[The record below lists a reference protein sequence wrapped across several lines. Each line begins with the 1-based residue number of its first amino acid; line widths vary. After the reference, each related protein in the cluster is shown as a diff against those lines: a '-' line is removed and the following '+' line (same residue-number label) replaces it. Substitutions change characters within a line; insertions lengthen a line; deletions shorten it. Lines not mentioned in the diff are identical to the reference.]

1 MNQKEQLQ
9 GHGYFRKKKWAK
21 GLATGITLG
30 TAITFVG
37 AGVVSADETT
47 ETVNTQPEITITSD
61 SNATNLSDT
70 QADNSEAHDDLATQS
85 GTQSGNMTNSVT
97 SDTLNQAVTEA
108 EKAGVEVAQGSTVT
122 HDSLSDAQADLNSQ
136 NQAVT
141 DATNTQK
148 AVDSQAAKAQEA
160 AKQAGVTITP
170 SEGKPYTDLNQATA
184 DAKAQTDNLTTVTN
198 AQNQVN
204 DQLPKAIESA
214 TQSGVKVTVKAGTKT
229 TDAKKALEELS
240 KQVASLNKAK
250 ETQHTITTT
259 TARALEEAK
268 KAGVTINA
276 AKGNSYTDL
285 EKALADAKAQ
295 IAKLTEFKNTQTT
308 ANQAIQSATE
318 AAKQAGVSIAKGD
331 TKTYSSAEEAKSD
344 SAKQVSSLNQATA
357 TQKEADKTIADLTKQ
372 ASDAG
377 LDLTKGDSKSYGSV
391 SEAKADLVK
400 QQEALT
406 KAKDAKTSAENQN
419 KANDKAAKD
428 AQDKANQVISDAIS
442 KATAS
447 GTTVTNTGTIETTV
461 AEAQKIAQA
470 QVDKINEVVAKNEQ
484 IQKENADKKTAY
496 ETQKA
501 HIDAINKAE
510 FDKYKLTYT
519 GDYAKDKATADKFN
533 ADEIERVKHQTEEFN
548 DKFTALNNQ
557 NALNPTDGWVAN
569 VGANG
574 FTQSGTSQFK
584 KAQTVGEY
592 ELVATGSLEPG
603 KSTVYIKKADG
614 SIVDKNHI
622 IKNINWNNVAP
633 EGPSLE
639 GNIGLD
645 WAGAY
650 HYNDNGTTTQIWK
663 GKISNWYRI
672 PQAITMLDG
681 SVHDAYVLFHKDNS
695 GLNSPA
701 DEVVFW
707 NQDGAINVI
716 DGYRMGVNDQ
726 SDAVRTVIRVDAP
739 ENEQN
744 YLWISLLGDFDMG
757 QYLQAENNVVTLG
770 VGGGFATN
778 SGVAGNPIAV
788 DENLG
793 GNYGLNYGYN
803 ALDGFHSAP
812 DGVVLIAQY
821 GREYSTVIRNT
832 PGGNASAVARADFG
846 SDARVDTIPSPEPP
860 KSITIS
866 NIDKPTYKDP
876 LTTSVNTVHITP
888 NTVTIPKAVSLH
900 EVNLNASTHDIKL
913 ATATNPI
920 TLETTVNTPA
930 LAANVHDI
938 TLKTAV
944 HPVQVTQKPTNT
956 KAVVNNDKVD
966 INGKTVAKGSTVQWV
981 LKNNKLLAGRK
992 EITAVVMND
1001 PFPAGF
1007 EVDSEAT
1014 AKANADYYTL
1024 KITEDGAYQLV
1035 GTAKLLSVLNA
1046 NRNQDVDV
1054 PVFTF
1059 VGKPLNDKAHYDNTF
1074 ETIYTTASG
1083 YYKVVS
1089 NTPSIDTPDNP
1100 NPTKT
1105 VMDKA
1110 GTDING
1116 KTSFDKDVTFHLTTD
1131 YSPYVNTVVDVETMA
1146 KAAGI
1151 YDDTDDTTVN
1161 PDVTKATVTDSEG
1174 NDITSQGTFY
1184 DIEAGQPI
1192 PEELQIF
1199 LDGTHLT
1206 PDGEFV
1212 VWIPNDLKDYYQ
1224 NYVLTGNNV
1233 TVNLPVEVIAKAG
1246 ETAENTFVQVEFG
1259 NGYQS
1264 NLVFVKVPDVSP
1276 EKHAID
1282 KNGTVLDG
1290 QEVGLNQVFNYKL
1303 DGVTVQKDHDT
1314 LWQYDGK
1321 DKLDL
1326 EHDRYTG
1333 NWKGVITG
1341 TEYTAKEDMTL
1352 PYDVITEDG
1361 NLIKAG
1367 DTIAVG
1373 TSYHFIFEFDQD
1385 TNDDFINQIVKVTWD
1400 AEKGEWAYSIDKDFL
1415 NSLGVEGTFD
1425 ADFWLEV
1432 ERIKD
1437 GEVINFF
1444 TNTINGRELIA
1455 KVTTYTD
1462 PEPEEPAPATPQ
1474 PPQEVPT
1481 VQASA
1486 LPTTGESTSPLSI
1499 LASLAGLA
1507 MMALGLL
1514 GIRRKEK
1521 EGN

>member
-1 MNQKEQLQ
+1 MLQ
-9 GHGYFRKKKWAK
+9 SNLKGHGYLRKSKAYGLIS
-21 GLATGITLG
+21 GLALG
-30 TAITFVG
+30 AVAVTTTA
-37 AGVVSADETT
+37 VSADETT
-47 ETVNTQPEITITSD
+47 EMVNTQPDITITSE
-61 SNATNLSDT
+61 SNATNLSAP
-70 QADNSEAHDDLATQS
+70 QADNSEAHDDLATQAGS
-85 GTQSGNMTNSVT
+85 QSGDMTNSVT

-108 EKAGVEVAQGSTVT
+108 EQAGVDVTTGDTVT
-122 HDSLSDAQADLNSQ
+122 HDSLADAQADLN
-136 NQAVT
+136 NQQAAV
-141 DATNTQK
+141 DQATETQK
-148 AVDSQAAKAQEA
+148 AVDNQTATATET
-160 AKQAGVTITP
+160 AKQTGVEVTT
-170 SEGKPYTDLNQATA
+170 SDSKTYTSTVDAKA
-184 DAKAQTDNLTTVTN
+184 DAKAQTDNL
-198 AQNQVN
+198 NQVTTAQKQVN
-204 DQLPKAIESA
+204 EQLPKAIESA
-214 TQSGVKVTVKAGTKT
+214 TQSGVKVTVKAGAKT
-229 TDAKKALEELS
+229 SDAKKALDELS
-240 KQVASLNKAK
+240 KQVVSLKQAK
-250 ETQHTITTT
+250 DTQTAITESM
-259 TARALEEAK
+259 AQALNEAK
-268 KAGVTINA
+268 KIGVTVNTANA
-276 AKGNSYTDL
+276 KTYDDL
-285 EKALADAKAQ
+285 AQALADAQAQ
-295 IAKLTEFKNTQTT
+295 VAKLTEFKETQ
-308 ANQAIQSATE
+308 ASVDEAVKQSVDN
-318 AAKQAGVSIAKGD
+318 AKTSGVTVSTGE
-331 TKTYSSAEEAKSD
+331 TKTYTSVEEAKAD
-344 SAKQVSSLNQATA
+344 SAKQTASLDKAA
-357 TQKEADKTIADLTKQ
+357 ETQKEADQVISDLTKQ
-372 ASDAG
+372 AQDAG
-377 LDLTKGDSKSYGSV
+377 LDLTKGASKSYTSV
-391 SEAKADLVK
+391 EEAKQDLAK
-400 QQEALT
+400 QEQAL
-406 KAKDAKTSAENQN
+406 
-419 KANDKAAKD
+419 KD
-428 AQDKANQVISDAIS
+428 AQAAKTKAETTNLANKQAAEEAQAAANKAIDDAVS

-548 DKFTALNNQ
+548 DKFNALNNQ

-592 ELVATGSLEPG
+592 ELIATGSLEPG

-614 SIVDKNHI
+614 SNVDKNHI
-622 IKNINWNNVAP
+622 IKNINWGNVSP

-726 SDAVRTVIRVDAP
+726 SDAVRTFIRVDAP

-757 QYLQAENNVVTLG
+757 QYLQAENNVVVLG
-770 VGGGFATN
+770 LGGGFATN
-778 SGVAGNPIAV
+778 SGIGGNPIAV

-793 GNYGLNYGYN
+793 GNYGINYGFN
-803 ALDGFHSAP
+803 ALDGFNSAP

-888 NTVTIPKAVSLH
+888 NTVSIPKAVSLH
-900 EVNLNASTHDIKL
+900 DVNINASTHDIHL
-913 ATATNPI
+913 ETATNPI

-938 TLKTAV
+938 TLKTGI

-956 KAVVNNDKVD
+956 KAVINNDKVD
-966 INGKTVAKGSTVQWV
+966 INGKTVAKGSTVQW
-981 LKNNKLLAGRK
+981 LLQNHKLLAGRK

-1007 EVDSEAT
+1007 DVDSEAT
-1014 AKANADYYTL
+1014 AEANADYYTL
-1024 KITEDGAYQLV
+1024 KTTDDGSYQLV
-1035 GTAKLLSVLNA
+1035 GTAKLLSVLNT
-1046 NRNQDVDV
+1046 NRNQDVEV
-1054 PVFTF
+1054 PAFTF

-1074 ETIYTTASG
+1074 ETIYSTASG

-1089 NTPSIDTPDNP
+1089 NIPSIDTPDNP

-1105 VMDKA
+1105 VTDKA
-1110 GTDING
+1110 GSNIDG
-1116 KTSFDKDVTFHLTTD
+1116 KTVFDKEVTFHLITD
-1131 YSPYVNTVVDVETMA
+1131 YSVYVNTIVDIDTMA
-1146 KAAGI
+1146 KSAGI
-1151 YDDTDDTTVN
+1151 YDDTDDKTVN
-1161 PDVTKATVTDSEG
+1161 PDITKATVTDSEG
-1174 NDITSQGTFY
+1174 NDITAKGTFY

-1192 PEELQIF
+1192 PAEIQIF
-1199 LDGTHLT
+1199 LDGAHLT

-1276 EKHAID
+1276 EKHAISKD
-1282 KNGTVLDG
+1282 GTVLDG

-1361 NLIKAG
+1361 TVLKAG
-1367 DTIAVG
+1367 DTIAAG
-1373 TSYHFIFEFDQD
+1373 TSYRFIFEFNQD

-1425 ADFWLEV
+1425 ADFWIEV

-1437 GEVINFF
+1437 GEVENTFI
-1444 TNTINGRELIA
+1444 NTINGRELVA
-1455 KVTTYTD
+1455 KVTTHT
-1462 PEPEEPAPATPQ
+1462 PTPETPGEPEQPAKPVE
-1474 PPQEVPT
+1474 EVPVVKAATLPMTGDETTPMSVLATLIGLMMT
-1481 VQASA
+1481 VGAVF
-1486 LPTTGESTSPLSI
+1486 
-1499 LASLAGLA
+1499 GL
-1507 MMALGLL
+1507 
-1514 GIRRKEK
+1514 RKKEK
-1521 EGN
+1521 HH

>member
-1 MNQKEQLQ
+1 MTNQNTQN
-9 GHGYFRKKKWAK
+9 GHGFFRKKKWAK
-21 GLATGITLG
+21 GLASGIALG
-30 TAITFVG
+30 A
-37 AGVVSADETT
+37 VVTISSAAYADDATN
-47 ETVNTQPEITITSD
+47 TVETQPEVTVVSD
-61 SNATNLSDT
+61 SNATNLAET
-70 QADNSEAHDDLATQS
+70 QADNSQSHTDLTNQS
-85 GTQSGNMTNSVT
+85 GEQTGQLTETVT
-97 SDTLNQAVTEA
+97 SDGLDQSVSDA
-108 EKAGVEVAQGSTVT
+108 KQAGVTVSTGDTVT
-122 HDSLSDAQADLNSQ
+122 HGSLADAQADLN
-136 NQAVT
+136 NQQAAV
-141 DATNTQK
+141 DQATETQK
-148 AVDSQAAKAQEA
+148 AVDNQTATATET
-160 AKQAGVTITP
+160 AKQTGVEVTT
-170 SEGKPYTDLNQATA
+170 SDSKTYTSTVDAKA
-184 DAKAQTDNLTTVTN
+184 DAKAQTDNL
-198 AQNQVN
+198 NQVTTAQKQVN
-204 DQLPKAIESA
+204 EQLPKAIESA
-214 TQSGVKVTVKAGTKT
+214 TQSGVKVTVKAGAKT
-229 TDAKKALEELS
+229 SDAKKALDELS
-240 KQVASLNKAK
+240 KQVASLKQAK
-250 ETQHTITTT
+250 DTQTSITESM
-259 TARALEEAK
+259 AQALNEAK
-268 KAGVTINA
+268 KAGVTVNTANA
-276 AKGNSYTDL
+276 KTYDDL
-285 EKALADAKAQ
+285 AQALADAQAQ
-295 IAKLTEFKNTQTT
+295 VAKLTEFKETQ
-308 ANQAIQSATE
+308 ASVDKAVKQSADN
-318 AAKQAGVSIAKGD
+318 AKASGVTVSTGE
-331 TKTYSSAEEAKSD
+331 TKTYTSVEEAKAD
-344 SAKQVSSLNQATA
+344 SAKQTASLDKAA
-357 TQKEADKTIADLTKQ
+357 ETQKEADQVISDLTKQ
-372 ASDAG
+372 AQDAG
-377 LDLTKGDSKSYGSV
+377 LDLTKGASKSYTSV
-391 SEAKADLVK
+391 EEAKQDLAK
-400 QQEALT
+400 QEQAL
-406 KAKDAKTSAENQN
+406 
-419 KANDKAAKD
+419 KD
-428 AQDKANQVISDAIS
+428 AQAAKTKAETTNSANKQAAEEAQAAANKAIDDAVS

-447 GTTVTNTGTIETTV
+447 GTTVTTAGTIETTV
-461 AEAQKIAQA
+461 DEAQKIVQA
-470 QVDKINEVVAKNEQ
+470 QVDKIKDVVAKNEQ

-548 DKFTALNNQ
+548 DKFNALNNQ

-592 ELVATGSLEPG
+592 ELIATGSLEPG

-614 SIVDKNHI
+614 SNVDKNHI
-622 IKNINWNNVAP
+622 IKNINWGNVSP

-716 DGYRMGVNDQ
+716 DGYRLGVNDQ

-888 NTVTIPKAVSLH
+888 NTVSIPKAVSLH
-900 EVNLNASTHDIKL
+900 DVNINASTHDIHL
-913 ATATNPI
+913 ETATNPI

-944 HPVQVTQKPTNT
+944 HPVEVTQKPTNT
-956 KAVVNNDKVD
+956 KAVINNDKVD
-966 INGKTVAKGSTVQWV
+966 INGKTVAKGSTVKWV
-981 LKNNKLLAGRK
+981 LKNGNLLAGRK
-992 EITAVVMND
+992 ELTAVVMND

-1014 AKANADYYTL
+1014 AEANADYYTL
-1024 KITEDGAYQLV
+1024 KTTEDGSYQLV

-1046 NRNQDVDV
+1046 NRNQDVEV
-1054 PVFTF
+1054 PAFTF

-1074 ETIYTTASG
+1074 ETIYSTASG

-1089 NTPSIDTPDNP
+1089 NTPFIDTPDNP

-1105 VMDKA
+1105 VTDKA
-1110 GTDING
+1110 GSDIDG
-1116 KTSFDKDVTFHLTTD
+1116 KTVFDKEVTFHLITD
-1131 YSPYVNTVVDVETMA
+1131 YSVYVNTIVDVDTMA
-1146 KAAGI
+1146 KSAGI
-1151 YDDTDDTTVN
+1151 YDDTDDKTVN
-1161 PDVTKATVTDSEG
+1161 PDIMKATVTDSKG
-1174 NDITSQGTFY
+1174 NDITAKGTFY

-1192 PEELQIF
+1192 PAEIQIF
-1199 LDGTHLT
+1199 LDGAHLT

-1233 TVNLPVEVIAKAG
+1233 TVNLPVEIIAQPG
-1246 ETAENTFVQVEFG
+1246 ETAENTFVQVEFS

-1264 NLVFVKVPDVSP
+1264 NLVFVQVPDVSA

-1290 QEVGLNQVFNYKL
+1290 QTVNLHQVFNYLL
-1303 DGVTVQKDHDT
+1303 DGVAIPKDHDT

-1361 NLIKAG
+1361 TVLKAG
-1367 DTIAVG
+1367 DTITAG

-1425 ADFWLEV
+1425 ADFWIEV

-1437 GEVINFF
+1437 GEVENTFIN
-1444 TNTINGRELIA
+1444 TVNGRELVA
-1455 KVTTYTD
+1455 KVTTHT
-1462 PEPEEPAPATPQ
+1462 PTPETPAEPEQPAKPVE
-1474 PPQEVPT
+1474 EVP
-1481 VQASA
+1481 VVKAAA
-1486 LPTTGESTSPLSI
+1486 LPMTGDETTPMSV
-1499 LASLAGLA
+1499 LATLIGL
-1507 MMALGLL
+1507 MMTIGAVFGL
-1514 GIRRKEK
+1514 RKKEK
-1521 EGN
+1521 HH